1 MTADEYKLQ
10 HPENAH
16 LEGEALWNAMENAL
30 LHQQEGDKVLMQIKP
45 WWKRYKLRYLWYV
58 KKRNGTFVTPVSCN
72 ERCKHCKRG
81 ASSMLF
87 MMLWDEN
94 GNPDSK
100 TYCMCGKELE
110 KEPNTNWDHRWYIVK
125 KWVQKWSWK
134 ILEATHLFR
143 WSIDGRY
150 SMFGDEGHYV
160 SHWKWYDDGR
170 EEVVLIDRPWYEY
183 IWIRRR

>member
-58 KKRNGTFVTPVSCN
+58 KKPNGVFGTPASVSTRCKNCKTGAAYMMFMMDFSNNEPGYTLCVSCGQKLV
-72 ERCKHCKRG
+72 E
-81 ASSMLF
+81 
-87 MMLWDEN
+87 
-94 GNPDSK
+94 
-100 TYCMCGKELE
+100 
-110 KEPNTNWDHRWYIVK
+110 EPNTNWNHRWYQIR
-125 KWVQKWSWK
+125 KWMQKWGWK

-160 SHWKWYDDGR
+160 SHWKRYDDGR